1 VDCAFSAPILHFLAL
16 ALDVFHCS
24 PKSFLIL
31 YFTCEFPIHYE
42 SFKISGQVEGQL
54 STEGQRSLAHH
65 TESRQWTGPLSI
77 TSHQCPQCLT
87 HTRQFLM
94 HLLPKIWGK
103 SDVIGCE
110 VGLNSNC
117 LKKFSC
123 WFCSLKKNT
132 VLVGI
137 MKKQRKNEE
146 EVRRRRRRRDF

>member
-1 VDCAFSAPILHFLAL
+1 
-16 ALDVFHCS
+16 
-24 PKSFLIL
+24 
-31 YFTCEFPIHYE
+31 
-42 SFKISGQVEGQL
+42 
-54 STEGQRSLAHH
+54 
-65 TESRQWTGPLSI
+65 
-77 TSHQCPQCLT
+77 
-87 HTRQFLM
+87 M